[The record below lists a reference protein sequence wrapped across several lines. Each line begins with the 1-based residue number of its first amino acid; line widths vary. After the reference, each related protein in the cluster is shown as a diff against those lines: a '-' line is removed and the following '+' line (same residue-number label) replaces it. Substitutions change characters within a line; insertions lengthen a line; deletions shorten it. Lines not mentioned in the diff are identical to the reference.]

1 MFKTKRKVYGFSND
15 ELIVFSIA
23 VCQKSRSFFFRGE
36 GIIISFI
43 KSVLIVRRNIHVT
56 VEQVFISNG
65 YLYAAT
71 ACKNREHIILECSQI
86 LCLLIKYCMF

>member
-23 VCQKSRSFFFRGE
+23 VCQKSRSFFLG
-36 GIIISFI
+36 GG
-43 KSVLIVRRNIHVT
+43 VLLFLLLNRFSIVRRNIHVT